1 MTMPSLGADMAS
13 GTLLEWLV
21 EPGADVHRGDVVA
34 VVDTDKAEIEI
45 ECFEDGV
52 VEELLVDAGRTV
64 DVGTPI
70 ARIGG
75 GNGGRPQV
83 VEPEPAPEPRPA
95 PEPVAQPEPEPE
107 PEPAPVAAPR
117 PADAQLRA
125 SPLAR
130 RVAADLGVDLRAV
143 AGTGPHGAVLRAD
156 VERAAGAAPAPAPAA
171 PAPPRDRQAG
181 LRRAIASLM
190 ARSKREIPHYGLQT
204 TVDLAAAS
212 AWLERRNAGVPV
224 AGRVLPAALLLRATA
239 LAAADHPAVN
249 GHWVDG
255 GLRSAPAVHLGVAV
269 ALRGGGVVAPA
280 IRDAASLGVDE
291 LMAALTDLVGR
302 ARAGRL
308 RATEMTEGTITV
320 TALGDRGAD
329 LVHGV
334 IFPPQVALVGFG
346 RIASRPVAVDGLVGA
361 RPTVLA
367 TLAGDHRASDGHA
380 GSRFLTDI
388 DRLLQT
394 PEDL

>member
-1 MTMPSLGADMAS
+1 
-13 GTLLEWLV
+13 
-21 EPGADVHRGDVVA
+21 
-34 VVDTDKAEIEI
+34 
-45 ECFEDGV
+45 
-52 VEELLVDAGRTV
+52 
-64 DVGTPI
+64 
-70 ARIGG
+70 
-75 GNGGRPQV
+75 
-83 VEPEPAPEPRPA
+83 
-95 PEPVAQPEPEPE
+95 
-107 PEPAPVAAPR
+107 
-117 PADAQLRA
+117 
-125 SPLAR
+125 
-130 RVAADLGVDLRAV
+130 
-143 AGTGPHGAVLRAD
+143 
-156 VERAAGAAPAPAPAA
+156 
-171 PAPPRDRQAG
+171 
-181 LRRAIASLM
+181 M